1 MRFGEGAGA
10 VPLIGC
16 SLCTRTDAQGLLC
29 RARGSPPALQG
40 KPQQLPASPGPS
52 SPWLLTGF
60 FCRQNVASCQKLS
73 AIQAA
78 RRDTENIHPSLLE
91 QCLLQAGEGRGSTT
105 GLGLLDP
112 WDPWIPTTGIP
123 WIPASGVPW
132 IPALGVPTLVSSKRQ
147 Q

>member
-16 SLCTRTDAQGLLC
+16 SLRTRTDAQGLLG

-91 QCLLQAGEGRGSTT
+91 QCLLQAGEGFYHWAGASGPLGS
-105 GLGLLDP
+105 LDP
-112 WDPWIPTTGIP
+112 NHRDPLD
-123 WIPASGVPW
+123 SS
-132 IPALGVPTLVSSKRQ
+132 LGGPLDSSLGGPYPGFK
-147 Q
+147 